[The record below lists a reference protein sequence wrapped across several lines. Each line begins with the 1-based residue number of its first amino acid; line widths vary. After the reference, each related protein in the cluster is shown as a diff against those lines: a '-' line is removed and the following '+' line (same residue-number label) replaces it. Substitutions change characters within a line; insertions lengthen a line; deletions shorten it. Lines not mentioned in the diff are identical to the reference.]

1 MKKFTFI
8 LLLFLLSCESINGGK
23 TGEKEELIGNILIT
37 RLIWIMQ
44 LPKFIY
50 SIEYSGSSEK
60 KCENY
65 YFHGLGIPDGVGT
78 EKLVKCPKTSDI
90 VGVCVTKSTNVV
102 ETLFYSDK
110 YTTETAREVC
120 LQITNKKVE
129 FQTEY
134 NPAAD
139 YSL

>member
-65 YFHGLGIPDGVGT
+65 YFYQY
-78 EKLVKCPKTSDI
+78 LVNPVPINCERS
-90 VGVCVTKSTNVV
+90 
-102 ETLFYSDK
+102 LF
-110 YTTETAREVC
+110 
-120 LQITNKKVE
+120 
-129 FQTEY
+129 
-134 NPAAD
+134 AD
-139 YSL
+139 YE

>member
-23 TGEKEELIGNILIT
+23 TGEKEELIGNILI
-37 RLIWIMQ
+37 
-44 LPKFIY
+44 KFIY

-65 YFHGLGIPDGVGT
+65 YFHGLGIPNGVGT